1 MGYIY
6 RKKRSIGDIV
16 SGKIVNMLDFGA
28 FVRLEEGVDGLV
40 HVSQISKEH
49 VNKPSDVLEMGEEV
63 QVKIID
69 INEEEKRISLS
80 MRELE
85 EDTEEVIENEE
96 LEVSIGGDIVKDN

>member
-1 MGYIY
+1 
-6 RKKRSIGDIV
+6 
-16 SGKIVNMLDFGA
+16 MLDFGA

>member
-1 MGYIY
+1 
-6 RKKRSIGDIV
+6 
-16 SGKIVNMLDFGA
+16 MLDFGA

-96 LEVSIGGDIVKDN
+96 LEVSIGDIVKDN